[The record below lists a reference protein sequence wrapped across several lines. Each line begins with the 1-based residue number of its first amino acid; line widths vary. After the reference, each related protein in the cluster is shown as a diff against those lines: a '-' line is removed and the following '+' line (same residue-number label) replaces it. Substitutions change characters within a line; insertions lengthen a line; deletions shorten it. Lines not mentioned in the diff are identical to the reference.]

1 MCHQSYVMNFFMYMK
16 IQSNSVKNENMKLS
30 LITNSHVKQFYQ
42 WDFYQIK
49 RQRNSVLPVE
59 FWLPLQLPKVSR
71 LAKQNRCYTVKWG
84 SEFGFEFQKCQELIP
99 KEPGNSVSQFWFIF
113 SILFQKSTLSLESFC
128 KGFYRFYHFKK
139 SSMTGI
145 WNKTKG

>member
-1 MCHQSYVMNFFMYMK
+1 
-16 IQSNSVKNENMKLS
+16 MKLS

-59 FWLPLQLPKVSR
+59 FWLPLLLPKVSR

-99 KEPGNSVSQFWFIF
+99 KEPGNSVSHTHFLTYYTSDISFFEIF
-113 SILFQKSTLSLESFC
+113 
-128 KGFYRFYHFKK
+128 FYCLQ
-139 SSMTGI
+139 SSMTVLLLVFCFLI
-145 WNKTKG
+145 MNCSKKWAYFWPR